1 MHGRAGGNRQ
11 AIGRSAAPDSILN
24 RLSGVPSI
32 SNWRDN
38 KFYVPPLGVGRL
50 FPAMPAPPPPE
61 FPARLNLSA
70 LLHPTVSTRPPRRK
84 RAEVKGGGR
93 RGGLLQQRQIAAR
106 RFRLLLDQLNGSRW
120 RYGRAPSFENWWASS
135 NRIAYAIC
143 TLQRCRASMFP
154 FFFFNLVSIFRV
166 REN

>member
-38 KFYVPPLGVGRL
+38 KFYVPPGRR
-50 FPAMPAPPPPE
+50 PPIPGYASPPE

-70 LLHPTVSTRPPRRK
+70 LLYPTVSTRPPRRK

-135 NRIAYAIC
+135 NRIAYAIY

-154 FFFFNLVSIFRV
+154 FFFNLVSIFRV